1 MNEPAESELSSCC
14 TNRPDRTPSSV
25 TMAFFN
31 VGTFPSKCG
40 QSCFTSLPVPCD
52 TVLPP
57 CGQWFTHDTTLYS
70 ICYRGRKR
78 FFQTKD
84 ETIDQTMDQTK
95 DRTKDS
101 KWMEILNLYFWNF
114 VQLIR
119 YSLIIIICFYFYLIV
134 IISSISIIIYEL
146 QWKLKI

>member
-1 MNEPAESELSSCC
+1 MWPELFYVIAC
-14 TNRPDRTPSSV
+14 TLWYSTA
-25 TMAFFN
+25 T
-31 VGTFPSKCG
+31 
-40 QSCFTSLPVPCD
+40 LWPVIY
-52 TVLPP
+52 TR
-57 CGQWFTHDTTLYS
+57 YNA
-70 ICYRGRKR
+70 IRYRGRKR